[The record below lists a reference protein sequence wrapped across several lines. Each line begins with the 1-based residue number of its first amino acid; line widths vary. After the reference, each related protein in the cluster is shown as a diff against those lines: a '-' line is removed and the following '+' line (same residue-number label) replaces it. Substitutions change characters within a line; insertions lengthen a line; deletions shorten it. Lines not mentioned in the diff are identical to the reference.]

1 MLGVSEVLVE
11 TSKVVRKGYGR
22 NCRHHALEVLNNPV
36 PPPSTPSFRRGW
48 SSGPQKGPEG
58 WSQWPQVTL
67 TRFSLFPVTQV
78 KSVQYRNIFHAY
90 SEMTAAGGALAVY
103 RGFLPNM
110 LKNLPTNSVRLASF
124 DGAKKL
130 IQEADVAMMELRAQL
145 NFKPSKSTALC

>member
-1 MLGVSEVLVE
+1 VATHLSA
-11 TSKVVRKGYGR
+11 VV
-22 NCRHHALEVLNNPV
+22 
-36 PPPSTPSFRRGW
+36 
-48 SSGPQKGPEG
+48 
-58 WSQWPQVTL
+58 
-67 TRFSLFPVTQV
+67 
-78 KSVQYRNIFHAY
+78 Y
-90 SEMTAAGGALAVY
+90 SERLWLKARCR